1 MHIVAAPGGET
12 PVNIANRYNNHCD
25 QLGHKSGLQNV
36 PIRALASELDH
47 RTILKPNHRGQ
58 HWNHFLTLYNNGLPL
73 FSVDTMIPLFE
84 YSLPLILNWIPAPSF
99 SASQCLLSFRV
110 IPGAGEEGGEWNR
123 RGRTRATWRCAHITQ
138 CISGRDTRLRDPL
151 LASSAQPR
159 GPLSCRG
166 CSSVLS
172 ILLMENI
179 TSRIKGIK
187 QARTP
192 AEEEPSSFVQRARRS
207 PTRFDPL

>member
-110 IPGAGEEGGEWNR
+110 IPGAGGR
-123 RGRTRATWRCAHITQ
+123 RVNGTGAD
-138 CISGRDTRLRDPL
+138 G
-151 LASSAQPR
+151 
-159 GPLSCRG
+159 
-166 CSSVLS
+166 
-172 ILLMENI
+172 
-179 TSRIKGIK
+179 
-187 QARTP
+187 
-192 AEEEPSSFVQRARRS
+192 RARRGDARTS
-207 PTRFDPL
+207 HSASVEETRGCVTPCWRVPRNPGGHCPAEAAPPSFPFF